1 MVLVIALVTLACIA
15 TVAMADSHKDR
26 KDKGRQNL
34 DKNTSVPTIRPM
46 PTLKPVHVASPRPKP
61 IPIAAPTPK
70 PEAKPAPS
78 NSPVPTPEPT
88 PVPWTQSF
96 DVPDYN
102 STMVSDYQISTP
114 EPAGVT
120 INNSSG
126 ASLSSSEGKRQDA
139 SLPPAPLPGDVE
151 ITHPGSGI
159 ENLFAVLFGLISA
172 SYIIY
177 LGYLMIR
184 K

>member
-1 MVLVIALVTLACIA
+1 VVLVIALVTLAYIA

-46 PTLKPVHVASPRPKP
+46 PTLKPVHGATPEPKP
-61 IPIAAPTPK
+61 IPTAAPTPT
-70 PEAKPAPS
+70 PEATSTPS
-78 NSPVPTPEPT
+78 NSPVTTPEPMPVPGTQSFGIPDNNSTLVPYYPMPTPEP
-88 PVPWTQSF
+88 V
-96 DVPDYN
+96 
-102 STMVSDYQISTP
+102 
-114 EPAGVT
+114 AAT

-126 ASLSSSEGKRQDA
+126 ASLSSSEVEIKSV
-139 SLPPAPLPGDVE
+139 SLHPTPLVSDIEITRPGD
-151 ITHPGSGI
+151 SI
-159 ENLFAVLFGLISA
+159 ESLFAGLFGLISV
-172 SYIIY
+172 SFIIY